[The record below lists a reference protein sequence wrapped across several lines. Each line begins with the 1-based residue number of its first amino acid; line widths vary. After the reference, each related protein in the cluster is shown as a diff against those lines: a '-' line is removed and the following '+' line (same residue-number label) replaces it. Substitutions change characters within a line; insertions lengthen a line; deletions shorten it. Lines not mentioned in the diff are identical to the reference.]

1 MLIKIASGQ
10 VWDTNTAGFVAN
22 KTDGQGIEELSDYQ
36 GNPAN
41 VDFLKDYLLR
51 NQQALGILSQN
62 QAEEEAYA
70 SLFRDELVWEEK
82 LATLRRNADAG
93 A

>member
-10 VWDTNTAGFVAN
+10 VWDTDTAGFVAN

-41 VDFLKDYLLR
+41 VDFLKDYLLKPVR
-51 NQQALGILSQN
+51 DGHA
-62 QAEEEAYA
+62 
-70 SLFRDELVWEEK
+70 FRK
-82 LATLRRNADAG
+82 SGGRRGVCVAFQG
-93 A
+93 

>member
-10 VWDTNTAGFVAN
+10 VWDTDTACFVA
-22 KTDGQGIEELSDYQ
+22 KTDGQDIEELSDYQ

-51 NQQALGILSQN
+51 NQYAMGTLSEN

-70 SLFRDELVWEEK
+70 SLFRDEQVWEK
-82 LATLRRNADAG
+82 NV
-93 A
+93 

>member
-10 VWDTNTAGFVAN
+10 VWDTDTAGFVAN

-41 VDFLKDYLLR
+41 VDFLKDSLLR
-51 NQQALGILSQN
+51 NQYAMGTLSEN

-70 SLFRDELVWEEK
+70 SLFRDEQVWSS
-82 LATLRRNADAG
+82 
-93 A
+93 